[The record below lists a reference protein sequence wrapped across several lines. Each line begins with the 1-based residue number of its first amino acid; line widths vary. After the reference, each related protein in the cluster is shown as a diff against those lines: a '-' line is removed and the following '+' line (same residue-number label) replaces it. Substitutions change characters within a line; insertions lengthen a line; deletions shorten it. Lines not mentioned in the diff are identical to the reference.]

1 MREIVLDTET
11 TGLRHKEGDRLV
23 EIGCIELI
31 NTKPTGETF
40 HRYLNPERDVPQE
53 AIEIHGLTAE
63 RLQGEP
69 RFIDIVDELID
80 FLGDAQLVI
89 HNSEFDIAFLNM
101 ELQQIGRP
109 TLEANPVVDTLKKA
123 RTELREKKVYG
134 GSLSLDALC
143 KYYNIT
149 EKPRGL
155 HGALLDAD
163 LLVKVYQK
171 LCGFDEQLG
180 MNLAAKSVKG
190 PNLPVSPLVEK
201 IVVKERSNPLPSRLS
216 KAEIEAHK
224 NFIATLGKKNKKPL
238 WKY

>member
-31 NTKPTGETF
+31 DTKPTGEKF

-63 RLQGEP
+63 RLRGEP
-69 RFIDIVDELID
+69 RFIDIVDELLN

-89 HNSEFDIAFLNM
+89 HNAEFDMAFLNM

-109 TLEANPVVDTLKKA
+109 TLESNPVVDTLKKA
-123 RTELREKKVYG
+123 RTELQEKKVYS

-143 KYYNIT
+143 KYYNIA

-180 MNLAAKSVKG
+180 MNLAAKSVKV
-190 PNLPVSPLVEK
+190 PNLPVSPQIEK
-201 IVVKERSNPLPSRLS
+201 IVVKERPSPLPPRLNN
-216 KAEIEAHK
+216 AEVEAHK
-224 NFIATLGKKNKKPL
+224 NFIATFGDKDKKPL

>member
-31 NTKPTGETF
+31 DTKPTGETF

-53 AIEIHGLTAE
+53 AIEVHGLTTE
-63 RLQGEP
+63 RLRGEP
-69 RFIDIVDELID
+69 RFIDIVDELLD

-89 HNSEFDIAFLNM
+89 HNAEFDIAFLDM

-109 TLEANPVVDTLKKA
+109 TLKSNPVVDTIKKA
-123 RTELREKKVYG
+123 RIELREKKAYG

-180 MNLAAKSVKG
+180 MNLAAKSVKV
-190 PNLPVSPLVEK
+190 PNLPVSPPVEK
-201 IVVKERSNPLPSRLS
+201 IVLRERPSPLPSRLS
-216 KAEIEAHK
+216 KAEVKAHK
-224 NFIATLGKKNKKPL
+224 NFIATLCDKDKKPL

>member
-11 TGLRHKEGDRLV
+11 TGLKHKEGHRLV

-31 NTKPTGETF
+31 DTKPTGETF

-53 AIEIHGLTAE
+53 AIEIHGLTIE

-89 HNSEFDIAFLNM
+89 HNTEFHIAFLNM
-101 ELQQIGRP
+101 ELQQVGCP
-109 TLEANPVVDTLKKA
+109 TLESNSVIDTLKKA
-123 RTELREKKVYG
+123 RMELRDKKVYG

-143 KYYNIT
+143 KYYNIA

-163 LLVKVYQK
+163 SLVKVYKK
-171 LCGFDEQLG
+171 LCGFAEHLG
-180 MNLAAKSVKG
+180 MNLAAKSVKV
-190 PNLPVSPLVEK
+190 PNLPGSPQVEK
-201 IVVKERSNPLPSRLS
+201 IVVKERPSPLPPRLS

-224 NFIATLGKKNKKPL
+224 NFIAALGEKDKKPL